1 MIGTAIA
8 SPLRLFWAP
17 QQGRQT
23 MPKAPVARNSPPDP
37 AQYRLE
43 CAFPATCG
51 GVPAQAVALHRP
63 MAGCKI
69 DRALRK
75 REAAG

>member
-8 SPLRLFWAP
+8 SPPRLFWLP
-17 QQGRQT
+17 RQGRQT
-23 MPKAPVARNSPPDP
+23 EPKAPVARNFPPDP

-43 CAFPATCG
+43 CAFPAACG
-51 GVPAQAVALHRP
+51 GVPAKTVALHRL